1 MSDDD
6 AKKTLMPVVIN
17 RITLLLAGCEVAA
30 DRMAKKVSID
40 EPPES
45 MVSST
50 VSDANLQNGY
60 TQLFEIVDS
69 VGPPDSSTLQSVLS
83 MATPGDNKRIRNIK
97 PVVHLIR
104 WVHTT
109 DYENPD
115 QQVWL
120 TEAINALCTASIQNR
135 MLCCQSS
142 VIVELIQTLRSHQ
155 RLNPRSAHE
164 VSAPLKI

>member
-1 MSDDD
+1 M
-6 AKKTLMPVVIN
+6 
-17 RITLLLAGCEVAA
+17 
-30 DRMAKKVSID
+30 
-40 EPPES
+40 
-45 MVSST
+45 
-50 VSDANLQNGY
+50 QNGY

-83 MATPGDNKRIRNIK
+83 MATPGDDKRIRNIK

-109 DYENPD
+109 NYENPE

-155 RLNPRSAHE
+155 RLDPRSAHE
-164 VSAPLKI
+164 VSFFKVLP